1 MVYFFFFHGF
11 GRTKITSLCKKNK
24 NILDELFNL
33 YEICGAVNKS
43 LNLLQ
48 SEKGK

>member
-1 MVYFFFFHGF
+1 M
-11 GRTKITSLCKKNK
+11 LKK
-24 NILDELFNL
+24 ILDELLNL